1 MFQFP
6 AFASRNL
13 WIQSR
18 DTGLRQWVAPFGHLR
33 IKVWCRLPEAFR
45 RLQRPSSPPAA
56 KASTVCAYSLDHIP
70 KQPFRCT
77 ARKYHSVP
85 RSDLPSRHLTPDMR
99 STRNSCVYL
108 THSLRQSR
116 KLPLPQSRYHTST
129 LLKNLPGAKPRL
141 QQPAAPR
148 PDARVWTL
156 PYPRHQRTE
165 TLQRIVCVQPALATD
180 THTPPATAVGG
191 AERDRTADLLRA
203 RQALSQLSYSPGT
216 SSGLARTKRVRD
228 TNRIT
233 HSSLVPLPLC
243 TWWVWVDSNH
253 RPHPYQGCALTT

>member
-1 MFQFP
+1 MDSVKGYWLD
-6 AFASRNL
+6 AS
-13 WIQSR
+13 
-18 DTGLRQWVAPFGHLR
+18 GLPHSDISGS
-33 IKVWCRLPEAFR
+33 KSGCRLPEAFR

-70 KQPFRCT
+70 KQPSRCT

-108 THSLRQSR
+108 THSLRQSQR
-116 KLPLPQSRYHTST
+116 LPPPRSRYHTST

-156 PYPRHQRTE
+156 SYPRHQRTE
-165 TLQRIVCVQPALATD
+165 ILQRTVCVRPAPRYRH
-180 THTPPATAVGG
+180 THTTCDGG
-191 AERDRTADLLRA
+191 
-203 RQALSQLSYSPGT
+203 
-216 SSGLARTKRVRD
+216 
-228 TNRIT
+228 
-233 HSSLVPLPLC
+233 
-243 TWWVWVDSNH
+243 WWS
-253 RPHPYQGCALTT
+253 